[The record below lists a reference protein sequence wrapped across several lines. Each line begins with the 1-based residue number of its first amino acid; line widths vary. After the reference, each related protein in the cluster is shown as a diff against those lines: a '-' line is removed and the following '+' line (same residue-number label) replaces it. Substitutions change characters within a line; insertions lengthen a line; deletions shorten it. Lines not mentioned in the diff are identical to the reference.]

1 MEPVSFAVGVVSLAG
16 LFSTAVEAFE
26 YVQLGRSFGQN
37 FQVNLLRLDVLQLRL
52 SRWGEAVGIQ
62 EDLETIKSLQQKD
75 VTADEKATAE
85 KLIGMIL
92 SLLEDAKKKSTGL
105 GGDVFNE
112 QADME
117 KSALSLHDKMRKLC
131 RIRQRGTR
139 LSTKFKW
146 AIYDEKHLRKL
157 VEDITNL
164 IDSLVSL
171 FPAAKTAMETLYTS
185 EAKELGSEASDV
197 PILKDAAA
205 QVDDEL
211 IRFIEE
217 TLKKQSTQS
226 NTFINY
232 GKVGQQVAQQ
242 WVAGNLNF
250 S

>member
-1 MEPVSFAVGVVSLAG
+1 MEPVSFAVGIVSLAG

-52 SRWGEAVGIQ
+52 SRWGEAVGIHQ
-62 EDLETIKSLQQKD
+62 ELETIRSLQQKD
-75 VTADEKATAE
+75 VTADEKAAAG

-92 SLLEDAKKKSTGL
+92 NLLEDAKKKSTGL
-105 GGDVFNE
+105 KDDVFNE

-117 KSALSLHDKMRKLC
+117 NPALSLHDKMRKLC
-131 RIRQRGTR
+131 RMRQRGTR
-139 LSTKFKW
+139 LSTKFRW
-146 AIYDEKHLRKL
+146 AIYDEKYLRKL

-171 FPAAKTAMETLYTS
+171 FPAAKTAMETLYAS
-185 EAKELGSEASDV
+185 EASELGSEASAV

-205 QVDDEL
+205 QIDDEL
-211 IRFIEE
+211 IRVIEE
-217 TLKKQSTQS
+217 ILKKQSAQS